1 MILEICWEL
10 SIPLESTAMIGDST
24 LDLRMAANAG
34 VSGIGVTYGACTHE
48 ELTALPNAGLADT
61 VPQLKALLWK

>member
-1 MILEICWEL
+1 MSGTEY
-10 SIPLESTAMIGDST
+10 PLGGHGDDRG
-24 LDLRMAANAG
+24 LDFGFKDGGQCR
-34 VSGIGVTYGACTHE
+34 GIGVTYGACTHE